1 MSELERT
8 VRTGPRLR
16 LSADTIL
23 ADALLSEL
31 VFPGPVLWIVSAWI
45 SNVKVLDNTQE
56 QYSAVLG
63 DEQVRTYRLADVLG
77 QLVRSG
83 GEVRVVTR
91 PIPHNGLFVEQL
103 KVAVGAAR
111 GLSVIFDPVEHEKTA
126 CGNGW
131 MLSGSMNFTA
141 SGIGSN
147 EESIRYVIDSAEISQ
162 ARIDFAAKWGGMSE

>member
-16 LSADTIL
+16 LSAETIL

-31 VFPGPVLWIVSAWI
+31 VFAGPVFWIVSAWI
-45 SNVKVLDNTQE
+45 SNVEVLDNTQG

-63 DEQVRTYRLADVLG
+63 DEPAKRYRLADVLG
-77 QLVRSG
+77 QLVHSG
-83 GEVRVVTR
+83 SEVRVVTR
-91 PIPHNGLFVEQL
+91 PIPHNDLFVEQL

-111 GLSVIFDPVEHEKTA
+111 GLSVIFDPDEHEKTV

-147 EESIRYVIDSAEISQ
+147 EESIRYVVDDAEISQ
-162 ARIDFAAKWGGMSE
+162 ARIDFAAKWGGRGE